1 MKRVLFI
8 LPTFEIGG
16 TVVSTKNLIL
26 LLDKAKYEI
35 NVLCM
40 TGIGSMKDMYNDVQL
55 IPTTFTLSNLT
66 HNSWKDE
73 TNIFKRL
80 FCGFI
85 RKISKIRRIK
95 KLLLKT
101 QAKKITALN
110 FDTVI
115 ACQEG
120 ICTEFVSYIE
130 CKNKIAWVRC
140 DYSRYVKTRNKS
152 EEEIVYS
159 KYNNIVCVSDLTSDK
174 FKGVFPLYA
183 EKTIAICNPQ
193 SEEFIIKQ
201 SLNNDNDIS
210 FTRNGF
216 TLISI
221 GRIDSIK
228 RFTEIPQIASFLAS
242 QNIKFKWYIIGD
254 GAEEEKRK
262 IQENIT
268 KEKVEK
274 YVFFT

>member
-40 TGIGSMKDMYNDVQL
+40 TGIGSMKDMYNDIQL

-140 DYSRYVKTRNKS
+140 DYSRYIKS
-152 EEEIVYS
+152 KNIFIMRS
-159 KYNNIVCVSDLTSDK
+159 K
-174 FKGVFPLYA
+174 
-183 EKTIAICNPQ
+183 
-193 SEEFIIKQ
+193 
-201 SLNNDNDIS
+201 
-210 FTRNGF
+210 
-216 TLISI
+216 
-221 GRIDSIK
+221 
-228 RFTEIPQIASFLAS
+228 
-242 QNIKFKWYIIGD
+242 
-254 GAEEEKRK
+254 
-262 IQENIT
+262 
-268 KEKVEK
+268 
-274 YVFFT
+274 